1 MKRATRK
8 SGDHVDL
15 ECTRACSCP
24 CRPTCFSTDRDG
36 SPAPSRRAEF
46 PTGDATLPPH
56 MGSVSTTADT
66 HGGTQ
71 AGLGFAWR
79 TLPLN
84 RRSGNQTLAS
94 HRDRFNSSA

>member
-1 MKRATRK
+1 
-8 SGDHVDL
+8 
-15 ECTRACSCP
+15 
-24 CRPTCFSTDRDG
+24 
-36 SPAPSRRAEF
+36 
-46 PTGDATLPPH
+46 